1 MNQAKLDYIDRP
13 SWLNQMGSF
22 IAILILTLMPFF
34 FDMPRIQVVLNMLL
48 ASLLILAI
56 IYNRYTWQFR
66 ISNDDVQSR
75 HGIITCIEEQ
85 SISLKGV
92 RDIQVK
98 QTIIQRMVDVGDVEF
113 TTAGDSNAKMV
124 FAGIKSPFSLRD
136 KVLRQ
141 QSKKAKKTKK

>member
-1 MNQAKLDYIDRP
+1 MNQAKLYYSDRP

-56 IYNRYTWQFR
+56 IYNRYIWQFR
-66 ISNDDVQSR
+66 ISDDNVQSR
-75 HGIITCIEEQ
+75 HGISTFTKQQ
-85 SISLKGV
+85 SIRLKGI

-98 QTIIQRMVDVGDVEF
+98 QTTIQRMLDVGDVEF
-113 TTAGDSNAKMV
+113 TTAGDSNSKMV
-124 FAGIKSPFSLRD
+124 FAGIKSPFLL
-136 KVLRQ
+136 KENILRQ
-141 QSKKAKKTKK
+141 QSKKSG